1 VAPRSGFVWVRG
13 HWGWSATKYE
23 WIAGHW
29 ERERAAVKWY
39 DGRWEQRTQGNVTYW
54 VWIEG
59 SWR

>member
-1 VAPRSGFVWVRG
+1 MRG

-29 ERERAAVKWY
+29 ERERASVRWY
-39 DGRWEQRTQGNVTYW
+39 DGKWEQRTQGNVSYY

-59 SWR
+59 GWR